1 MPAHTRN
8 VHCPFLVIF
17 VAGAVTGAATTAAI
31 VTQALPEAA
40 RAATVPLVV
49 RARTATAAAET
60 TRAPAAR
67 APQSECQTKS
77 SWAPGL
83 LGKLNYCMFVLCSH
97 LAHLLILRA
106 ATTKPPRVH
115 LAALRV
121 PGTAAPTDTAQAAAA
136 ALMGHALTVQQTA
149 AVASTGRVAQA
160 SALVP
165 VPAAVRVVLAHI
177 ATAAA
182 ASAPG
187 HAVRAQQSECQA
199 EVLLHG
205 LVRLENTTTA
215 RLHMP
220 SSHGLSSQHLFSFPR
235 HCMQQLQDHHEYI

>member
-1 MPAHTRN
+1 MCFFTAT
-8 VHCPFLVIF
+8 CACEI
-17 VAGAVTGAATTAAI
+17 AATT
-31 VTQALPEAA
+31 
-40 RAATVPLVV
+40 R
-49 RARTATAAAET
+49 
-60 TRAPAAR
+60 
-67 APQSECQTKS
+67 
-77 SWAPGL
+77 
-83 LGKLNYCMFVLCSH
+83 
-97 LAHLLILRA
+97 
-106 ATTKPPRVH
+106 PPRAH

-121 PGTAAPTDTAQAAAA
+121 QATVEVAGTAQAVAA
-136 ALMGHALTVQQTA
+136 ALMGHALPVQPTVE
-149 AVASTGRVAQA
+149 VASTGRVAQA

-187 HAVRAQQSECQA
+187 HAVCAQQSECQA

>member
-1 MPAHTRN
+1 MEVVDTELAAPASAAGTAPTAARVAL
-8 VHCPFLVIF
+8 VHIATPAAVSVPGHAVRAQQSECSCFRTTIV
-17 VAGAVTGAATTAAI
+17 VAGCETLFLKICCSCMKLLSLHAATT
-31 VTQALPEAA
+31 
-40 RAATVPLVV
+40 R
-49 RARTATAAAET
+49 
-60 TRAPAAR
+60 
-67 APQSECQTKS
+67 
-77 SWAPGL
+77 
-83 LGKLNYCMFVLCSH
+83 
-97 LAHLLILRA
+97 
-106 ATTKPPRVH
+106 PPRAH

-182 ASAPG
+182 VSAPG

-199 EVLLHG
+199 EVLLHE